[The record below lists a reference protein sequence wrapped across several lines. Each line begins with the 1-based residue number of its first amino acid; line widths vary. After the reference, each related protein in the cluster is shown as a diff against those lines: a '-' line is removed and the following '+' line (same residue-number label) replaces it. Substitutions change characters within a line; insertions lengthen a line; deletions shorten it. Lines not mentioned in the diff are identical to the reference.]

1 MMSLIEL
8 NDDQRWVPTHVN
20 VTVLRARGLRTKG
33 KHGSRYVYT
42 IIQVGKDKYTTG
54 LVEKATVPEWNEE
67 CCFELLPG
75 ILEAGGRS
83 AFPSGSGDLVLTVM
97 HRVLIGLDVFLGQ
110 AIVPLDK
117 IFQDGMCP
125 RDEWLKLNSKAS
137 RKEKERGEI
146 QVTVQFTR
154 NNMTASMFDLTM
166 KDKPRSTFGKLKDR
180 VTGRKRDDME
190 SSSAI
195 VPGRFAALSSSLGQ
209 PFGEGSGG
217 GEDPGEV
224 EVAEEKRSKVKDFFL
239 GKGKL
244 RRSSDTWSCSSLAS
258 ESSVSSTTSESH
270 CPPSLGLGL
279 LVDPPSSPIYSSKV
293 KDTHHGDTDLAK
305 KVLTTTQSSPKIL
318 THKRAFSDEASR
330 ITTTAIPR
338 PCPAVESL
346 KGHGMTLSQSSL
358 CINGSHVYGSE
369 PVGPKGSSTLPSKLV
384 LLEKCSPLSRSLQNL
399 TKRSED
405 KGSAGEGRRWS
416 FDKVKKDEKDEEK
429 EAEPPVSQFQS
440 ARVGGR
446 PVQAA
451 APMLSSTTTVDSA
464 DKGKKLR
471 KTLFSG
477 GRSDSLPAKSE
488 LSQGSPPPEGRL
500 RGWFGSSDSQNK
512 PRLEVSPKVES
523 ESDTP
528 PPLPP
533 RSPIPLQCS
542 SPSASFTGHSSPDSA
557 HPTNPFTPSLS
568 LTPDP
573 ISPFNP
579 FLPRMQCNPFFEDL
593 IAEEGQKSPPFAT
606 CSPVTPL
613 CHSTALPSVTSPTHD
628 PAVQI
633 EMAAIWRDQPKPV
646 ARQTSLPALLPTPA
660 TASPPNPFT
669 SRSISESGG
678 GEWDESFDAFASS
691 RLNSPKGSPTN
702 HPSIATSRQ
711 AQVRS
716 TPPYESYTIPP
727 IEEMRMSEEEEP
739 PRLPPRRP
747 IIRTLVN
754 ERPSDSWLHRGQ
766 ELAVQKEACL
776 LSQTGAASL
785 QHTREWGHKRHTPSP
800 HLYPSP
806 GKDLVSS
813 DLLDFHTVHSQHYA
827 NMSPE
832 SPSPFKSEDEFKK
845 FDYEPLRDE
854 DDKIIFTEQDLW
866 PDATDSIIS
875 LASEDTTDAS
885 PTVRK
890 YAIVKNTSHSELKD
904 LSLPVML
911 LNSERTVADL
921 LTKSCPKHS
930 KSGLKTLDIASTP
943 PDLTTDSFSIHPDKP
958 TKSRNN
964 NYESPPLTLEDLNKN
979 KSDSDFCFI
988 DSASD
993 ASPSPSDMMTVH
1005 TLKSLGGICPQPPQD
1020 TPIALSHEQM
1030 MLYAEDMLIVQKTS
1044 TIDVNSA
1051 VIVNL
1056 PEVSSLCQDN
1066 CLDGGCELNTS
1077 RRDSASNM
1085 KSISIFKPDSL
1096 NIERETVEL
1105 KDTQSPMD
1113 RNGNITKS
1121 KIDSSKLDPL
1131 CHVRSFPVSSQME
1144 MQQEVVRNKQ
1154 EVSQPLAKRTNP
1166 VSESSP
1172 RGTSSHRSLKGMIR
1186 ELHGNSDANSPGKGL
1201 GESPLHQ
1208 SRSSG
1213 QIISESIEGPFSY
1226 QPTKSPFS
1234 SPLSPNRETT
1244 LKAATLFVSSQKIH
1258 THSSTQSIPKEN
1270 CLTEHSSSKYA
1281 GAISFE
1287 DLHAKVAPNVR
1298 SPMSARLRP
1307 GTTVHASNP
1316 CASNPSSATPSLATE
1331 TNGQAK
1337 LPPTPVP
1344 PSIHHPP
1351 TVRPSTGASATLAVA
1366 PYTSSFFSSSSSYT
1380 TAQPLVDA
1388 RHTLLPEE
1396 TQPASSLPRQESSP
1410 HPVKPLTTTASQGE
1424 KKECRSVLEK
1434 LKSSIHPGRSAQ
1446 QTLAVA
1452 ETEKKIE
1459 ESLADSSAQYEQLT
1473 NMELISLLLQQEM
1486 DMEKQQ
1492 VASDQQAAMLE
1503 KHEAELKKIKAQVR
1517 DLEDYIDKLLVQ
1529 IMEQTPTLLQVRS
1542 RHK

>member
-42 IIQVGKDKYTTG
+42 IIQVGKEKYTTG

-75 ILEAGGRS
+75 ILEAGSRS

-180 VTGRKRDDME
+180 VTGRKRGDME

-244 RRSSDTWSCSSLAS
+244 RRSSDTRSCSSLAS

-293 KDTHHGDTDLAK
+293 KDTHHGDTVLAK

-346 KGHGMTLSQSSL
+346 KGQGMTLSQSSL

-416 FDKVKKDEKDEEK
+416 FDKVKKDEKVEEK
-429 EAEPPVSQFQS
+429 EAETPVSQFQS

-488 LSQGSPPPEGRL
+488 LSQASPPPEGRL

-512 PRLEVSPKVES
+512 P
-523 ESDTP
+523 
-528 PPLPP
+528 
-533 RSPIPLQCS
+533 
-542 SPSASFTGHSSPDSA
+542 
-557 HPTNPFTPSLS
+557 
-568 LTPDP
+568 
-573 ISPFNP
+573 
-579 FLPRMQCNPFFEDL
+579 
-593 IAEEGQKSPPFAT
+593 
-606 CSPVTPL
+606 
-613 CHSTALPSVTSPTHD
+613 
-628 PAVQI
+628 
-633 EMAAIWRDQPKPV
+633 
-646 ARQTSLPALLPTPA
+646 
-660 TASPPNPFT
+660 
-669 SRSISESGG
+669 
-678 GEWDESFDAFASS
+678 
-691 RLNSPKGSPTN
+691 
-702 HPSIATSRQ
+702 
-711 AQVRS
+711 
-716 TPPYESYTIPP
+716 
-727 IEEMRMSEEEEP
+727 
-739 PRLPPRRP
+739 
-747 IIRTLVN
+747 
-754 ERPSDSWLHRGQ
+754 
-766 ELAVQKEACL
+766 
-776 LSQTGAASL
+776 
-785 QHTREWGHKRHTPSP
+785 
-800 HLYPSP
+800 
-806 GKDLVSS
+806 
-813 DLLDFHTVHSQHYA
+813 
-827 NMSPE
+827 
-832 SPSPFKSEDEFKK
+832 
-845 FDYEPLRDE
+845 
-854 DDKIIFTEQDLW
+854 
-866 PDATDSIIS
+866 
-875 LASEDTTDAS
+875 
-885 PTVRK
+885 
-890 YAIVKNTSHSELKD
+890 
-904 LSLPVML
+904 
-911 LNSERTVADL
+911 
-921 LTKSCPKHS
+921 
-930 KSGLKTLDIASTP
+930 
-943 PDLTTDSFSIHPDKP
+943 
-958 TKSRNN
+958 
-964 NYESPPLTLEDLNKN
+964 
-979 KSDSDFCFI
+979 
-988 DSASD
+988 
-993 ASPSPSDMMTVH
+993 
-1005 TLKSLGGICPQPPQD
+1005 
-1020 TPIALSHEQM
+1020 
-1030 MLYAEDMLIVQKTS
+1030 
-1044 TIDVNSA
+1044 
-1051 VIVNL
+1051 
-1056 PEVSSLCQDN
+1056 
-1066 CLDGGCELNTS
+1066 
-1077 RRDSASNM
+1077 
-1085 KSISIFKPDSL
+1085 
-1096 NIERETVEL
+1096 
-1105 KDTQSPMD
+1105 
-1113 RNGNITKS
+1113 
-1121 KIDSSKLDPL
+1121 
-1131 CHVRSFPVSSQME
+1131 
-1144 MQQEVVRNKQ
+1144 
-1154 EVSQPLAKRTNP
+1154 
-1166 VSESSP
+1166 
-1172 RGTSSHRSLKGMIR
+1172 
-1186 ELHGNSDANSPGKGL
+1186 
-1201 GESPLHQ
+1201 
-1208 SRSSG
+1208 
-1213 QIISESIEGPFSY
+1213 
-1226 QPTKSPFS
+1226 
-1234 SPLSPNRETT
+1234 
-1244 LKAATLFVSSQKIH
+1244 
-1258 THSSTQSIPKEN
+1258 
-1270 CLTEHSSSKYA
+1270 
-1281 GAISFE
+1281 
-1287 DLHAKVAPNVR
+1287 
-1298 SPMSARLRP
+1298 
-1307 GTTVHASNP
+1307 
-1316 CASNPSSATPSLATE
+1316 
-1331 TNGQAK
+1331 
-1337 LPPTPVP
+1337 
-1344 PSIHHPP
+1344 
-1351 TVRPSTGASATLAVA
+1351 
-1366 PYTSSFFSSSSSYT
+1366 
-1380 TAQPLVDA
+1380 
-1388 RHTLLPEE
+1388 
-1396 TQPASSLPRQESSP
+1396 SP

-1424 KKECRSVLEK
+1424 KKEGRSVLEK

-1492 VASDQQAAMLE
+1492 VASDQQAVMLE

>member
-42 IIQVGKDKYTTG
+42 IIQVGKEKYTTG

-180 VTGRKRDDME
+180 VTGRKRGDVE

-209 PFGEGSGG
+209 PFGEGGGGRG

-244 RRSSDTWSCSSLAS
+244 RRSSDTRSCSSLAS

-346 KGHGMTLSQSSL
+346 KGQGMALSQSSL

-405 KGSAGEGRRWS
+405 KSSAGEGRRWS

-512 PRLEVSPKVES
+512 P
-523 ESDTP
+523 
-528 PPLPP
+528 
-533 RSPIPLQCS
+533 
-542 SPSASFTGHSSPDSA
+542 
-557 HPTNPFTPSLS
+557 
-568 LTPDP
+568 
-573 ISPFNP
+573 
-579 FLPRMQCNPFFEDL
+579 
-593 IAEEGQKSPPFAT
+593 
-606 CSPVTPL
+606 
-613 CHSTALPSVTSPTHD
+613 
-628 PAVQI
+628 
-633 EMAAIWRDQPKPV
+633 
-646 ARQTSLPALLPTPA
+646 
-660 TASPPNPFT
+660 
-669 SRSISESGG
+669 
-678 GEWDESFDAFASS
+678 
-691 RLNSPKGSPTN
+691 
-702 HPSIATSRQ
+702 
-711 AQVRS
+711 
-716 TPPYESYTIPP
+716 
-727 IEEMRMSEEEEP
+727 
-739 PRLPPRRP
+739 
-747 IIRTLVN
+747 
-754 ERPSDSWLHRGQ
+754 
-766 ELAVQKEACL
+766 
-776 LSQTGAASL
+776 
-785 QHTREWGHKRHTPSP
+785 
-800 HLYPSP
+800 
-806 GKDLVSS
+806 
-813 DLLDFHTVHSQHYA
+813 
-827 NMSPE
+827 
-832 SPSPFKSEDEFKK
+832 
-845 FDYEPLRDE
+845 
-854 DDKIIFTEQDLW
+854 
-866 PDATDSIIS
+866 
-875 LASEDTTDAS
+875 
-885 PTVRK
+885 
-890 YAIVKNTSHSELKD
+890 
-904 LSLPVML
+904 
-911 LNSERTVADL
+911 
-921 LTKSCPKHS
+921 
-930 KSGLKTLDIASTP
+930 
-943 PDLTTDSFSIHPDKP
+943 
-958 TKSRNN
+958 
-964 NYESPPLTLEDLNKN
+964 
-979 KSDSDFCFI
+979 
-988 DSASD
+988 
-993 ASPSPSDMMTVH
+993 
-1005 TLKSLGGICPQPPQD
+1005 
-1020 TPIALSHEQM
+1020 
-1030 MLYAEDMLIVQKTS
+1030 
-1044 TIDVNSA
+1044 
-1051 VIVNL
+1051 
-1056 PEVSSLCQDN
+1056 
-1066 CLDGGCELNTS
+1066 
-1077 RRDSASNM
+1077 
-1085 KSISIFKPDSL
+1085 
-1096 NIERETVEL
+1096 
-1105 KDTQSPMD
+1105 
-1113 RNGNITKS
+1113 
-1121 KIDSSKLDPL
+1121 
-1131 CHVRSFPVSSQME
+1131 
-1144 MQQEVVRNKQ
+1144 
-1154 EVSQPLAKRTNP
+1154 
-1166 VSESSP
+1166 
-1172 RGTSSHRSLKGMIR
+1172 
-1186 ELHGNSDANSPGKGL
+1186 
-1201 GESPLHQ
+1201 
-1208 SRSSG
+1208 
-1213 QIISESIEGPFSY
+1213 
-1226 QPTKSPFS
+1226 
-1234 SPLSPNRETT
+1234 
-1244 LKAATLFVSSQKIH
+1244 
-1258 THSSTQSIPKEN
+1258 
-1270 CLTEHSSSKYA
+1270 
-1281 GAISFE
+1281 
-1287 DLHAKVAPNVR
+1287 
-1298 SPMSARLRP
+1298 
-1307 GTTVHASNP
+1307 
-1316 CASNPSSATPSLATE
+1316 
-1331 TNGQAK
+1331 
-1337 LPPTPVP
+1337 
-1344 PSIHHPP
+1344 
-1351 TVRPSTGASATLAVA
+1351 
-1366 PYTSSFFSSSSSYT
+1366 
-1380 TAQPLVDA
+1380 
-1388 RHTLLPEE
+1388 
-1396 TQPASSLPRQESSP
+1396 SP

-1424 KKECRSVLEK
+1424 KKEGRSVLEK

-1492 VASDQQAAMLE
+1492 VASDQQASMLE